1 MDEEEKY
8 EHAFFYFIKALRIL
22 AMDAEPQ
29 CDAEGN
35 FNVAQEL
42 QYEILCGR
50 YVIGKGKLNVSE
62 ETAIAAVTSA
72 IEKVPDSALKFAEG
86 HASNVK
92 NMRHP
97 AWTPLRAGAAS
108 LLQHLHSRIA
118 ENNAYFHA
126 KSIFDAALPEIDGV

>member
-8 EHAFFYFIKALRIL
+8 NHIFFYFIKALRIL
-22 AMDAEPQ
+22 AMDAESQ

-50 YVIGKGKLNVSE
+50 YVIGKGKLNNSE
-62 ETAIAAVTSA
+62 EKAVAAVTSA
-72 IEKVPDSALKFAEG
+72 IETVPDSALKFAEG
-86 HASNVK
+86 HAPNVQ

-97 AWTPLRAGAAS
+97 AWIPIRAEAAS
-108 LLQHLHSRIA
+108 LLQLLDSRIA
-118 ENNAYFHA
+118 ENSAYFQQ
-126 KSIFDAALPEIDGV
+126 